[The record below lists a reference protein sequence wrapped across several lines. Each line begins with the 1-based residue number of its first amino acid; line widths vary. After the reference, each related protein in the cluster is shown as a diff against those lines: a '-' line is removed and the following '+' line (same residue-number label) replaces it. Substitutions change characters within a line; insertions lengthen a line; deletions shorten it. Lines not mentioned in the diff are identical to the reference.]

1 MRFYNTVTNEYPRYQ
16 GDLEL
21 LGWIPGNPL
30 PENWVNVIDGD
41 MPEVP
46 ENKIILEDL
55 PKEINGVWTQSWKI
69 DDSNIEDSGPPPMI
83 KFSINR

>member
-1 MRFYNTVTNEYPRYQ
+1 MRFYNIVTNEYPRYQ

-21 LGWIPGNPL
+21 LGWTPENPL
-30 PENWVNVIDGD
+30 PENWVNVVDSD
-41 MPEVP
+41 MPEAP
-46 ENKIILEDL
+46 ENKIIREDL

-69 DDSNIEDSGPPPMI
+69 DDLNIEDSGPPPTI